1 MAILF
6 TRGIPTLV
14 YNGECDM
21 VCNWIGSQQW
31 VENLVWAGQPAINGA
46 VNTTWTVAGAPVGWY
61 RSALNVTLLVV
72 ANAGHMSPFDQPKN
86 VYQMVRAFIQKQP
99 WNS

>member
-1 MAILF
+1 MVAIF
-6 TRGIPTLV
+6 SHGVPTLI

-21 VCNWIGSQQW
+21 VCNWMGSQAW
-31 VENLVWAGQPAINGA
+31 AENLVWPGQQNISSAQ
-46 VNTTWTVAGAPVGWY
+46 NTTWTVSGVPAGWY
-61 RSALNVTLLVV
+61 RSALNVTVLVV

-86 VYQMVRAFIQKQP
+86 VYQMVRAFIQQES